1 MAGGEPARYTA
12 HHGWLLGDLEGLRQE
27 SDAARLAF
35 GRGNSGCSRKSGGAV
50 WQGDLEG
57 GRGSNFHPRAASW
70 GQGGGSPTPGLCVFR
85 KPSKAWQTFV
95 LKGRA

>member
-57 GRGSNFHPRAASW
+57 GRRSNFHPRAASW
-70 GQGGGSPTPGLCVFR
+70 GWRGGPLLLAFVCSENPPRPGRRLF
-85 KPSKAWQTFV
+85 
-95 LKGRA
+95 